1 MSRQWLVP
9 LCSLCFGV
17 GECVG
22 DERLSGGQTTVFVTS
37 NKAFARPLANISRLT
52 RRQHTVGNS
61 FFNQN
66 WVAAPAS
73 TTARDGLGPLF
84 NSRSCSACHV
94 QDGRGAPPGQDGSGF
109 GLLLRLSLPGRAA
122 NGGPVPDP
130 VYGLQLSDRALPGIS
145 PEGHMQISY
154 LEKPGTY
161 EDGEEFSL
169 RHPRY
174 ELAELAAGPAHTD
187 ICLSPRVA
195 PAVFGLGLLEAVAE
209 QDLLGRADPEDLD
222 GDGISGRPNRV
233 WSISEEKAVLG
244 RFGWKANQPDLRQ
257 QAAEAFA
264 GDLGITSSLVPRENH
279 TSAYATRH
287 DFLKLPASEQPEV
300 DDKILQRVTTYL
312 QTLAPP
318 ARRDVGHPQVIRG
331 QKLFREMQCATCH
344 TPEMRTGNSHPV
356 VELRNQTIRPYTDL
370 LLHDMGPGL
379 SDGRQDYQADGREWR
394 TPPLWGIGLQKRVN
408 GHTTLLHDGRAR
420 NLAEAI
426 LWHGGEAKPAREAF
440 REAGREDRKA
450 LLAFLKSL

>member
-1 MSRQWLVP
+1 MGRRWLIPFFSV
-9 LCSLCFGV
+9 CFGF
-17 GECVG
+17 GECLG

-37 NKAFARPLANISRLT
+37 NKAFARPLANIGRLT

-84 NSRSCSACHV
+84 NSRSCSACHI
-94 QDGRGAPPGQDGSGF
+94 QDGRGAPPGKDGSGF
-109 GLLLRLSLPGRAA
+109 GLLLRLSIPGQTAT
-122 NGGPVPDP
+122 GGPVPDP
-130 VYGLQLSDRALPGIS
+130 VYGLQLSDRALPGVS
-145 PEGHMQISY
+145 PEGRMHVSY
-154 LEKPGTY
+154 EEKPGIY
-161 EDGEEFSL
+161 HDGEPFSL

-174 ELAELAAGPAHTD
+174 ELAELAAGPAHTE
-187 ICLSPRVA
+187 IGMSPRVA
-195 PAVFGLGLLEAVAE
+195 PAVFGLGLLEAIE
-209 QDLLGRADPEDLD
+209 EKDLLSRADPQDLD

-233 WSISEEKAVLG
+233 WSFSENRPVLG

-257 QAAEAFA
+257 QSAEAFA

-279 TSAYATRH
+279 TFAYARKH
-287 DFLKLPASEQPEV
+287 AFSNLPESDQPEV

-312 QTLAPP
+312 QTIAPP
-318 ARRDVGHPQVIRG
+318 ARRNIDDPEVIHG
-331 QKLFREMQCATCH
+331 QKLFREFNCATCH
-344 TPEMRTGNSHPV
+344 TPTMQTGNSHPIE
-356 VELRNQTIRPYTDL
+356 ELRNQTIRPYTDL
-370 LLHDMGPGL
+370 LLHDMGPEL
-379 SDGRQDYQADGREWR
+379 SDGRSDYLAAGREWR
-394 TPPLWGIGLQKRVN
+394 TPPLWGIGLQERVN

-426 LWHGGEAKPAREAF
+426 LWHGGEAKSAREAF
-440 REAGREDRKA
+440 RTAEREDRDA